1 LKAAAPTLLVVG
13 ASGSLG
19 GAVCAAAAA
28 AMPEARIL
36 RASRNAEGESALRA
50 DVCDPA
56 SLDAAFRAA
65 DVAICAVGPF
75 DWDPAPAIRA
85 AARAGCHWIDLADR
99 GPFIVKAESA
109 AAEAASEGAGVA
121 VVSGAAVVPGLVEAL
136 AEPLARAPGAAALRA
151 WWSLGSRKAVSG
163 ALLYA
168 LLRPLGRRDATGE
181 VRPGRI
187 TRRRLA
193 GLPFWFGSHPWP
205 RGGEAR
211 LSDRAVPIALRVGMD
226 HRAQAAALRAL
237 APLLGRLPEP
247 VLLRASRAVQP
258 ATAWIQRLGAER
270 GALAV
275 EALDFAG
282 RPLAAAEVAA
292 PSGLD
297 LAALPPVWAAR
308 TLVASGAPPRGSVR
322 LGALLP
328 EPALSAAMA
337 EAGWV
342 VTGF

>member
-1 LKAAAPTLLVVG
+1 LKGSAPTLLVVG

-19 GAVCAAAAA
+19 GAVCDAAARAL
-28 AMPEARIL
+28 PEARIL
-36 RASRNAEGESALRA
+36 RASRTAEGEGAFRA
-50 DVCDPA
+50 DVRAPA
-56 SLDAAFRAA
+56 SLEKALSAA

-75 DWDPAPAIRA
+75 DWDPVPAIHA
-85 AARAGCHWIDLADR
+85 AARAGCHWVDLADR
-99 GPFIVKAESA
+99 GEFVA
-109 AAEAASEGAGVA
+109 AAEAAAEGADVA

-136 AEPLARAPGAAALRA
+136 AEPLARVPGAAALRA

-168 LLRPLGRRDATGE
+168 LLRPLGRREPTGE
-181 VRPGRI
+181 KRPGRI

-193 GLPFWFGSHPWP
+193 GIPFWFGSHPWP
-205 RGGEAR
+205 RGGEAH
-211 LSDRAVPIALRVGMD
+211 LADRTLPIVLRVGMD

-247 VLLRASRAVQP
+247 ALLRASRAVQP
-258 ATAWIQRLGAER
+258 ATAWIQRLGAPR

-275 EALDFAG
+275 EARDFAG
-282 RPLAAAEVAA
+282 RALGAVEVAA

-308 TLVASGAPPRGSVR
+308 ALLAPGAPGRGAVR

-328 EPALSAAMA
+328 APALAAAMH
-337 EAGWV
+337 EAGWS
-342 VTGF
+342 VTRF

>member
-1 LKAAAPTLLVVG
+1 MKGAAPTLLAVG

-19 GAVCAAAAA
+19 GAVCAAIARS
-28 AMPEARIL
+28 MPEARIL
-36 RASRNAEGESALRA
+36 RASRSAEGEGAFRA
-50 DVCDPA
+50 DVREPA
-56 SLDAAFRAA
+56 SLEAAFRAA

-99 GPFIVKAESA
+99 GRFVA
-109 AAEAASEGAGVA
+109 AAEAAAEDADIA
-121 VVSGAAVVPGLVEAL
+121 VVSGAAVVPGLVEVL
-136 AEPLARAPGAAALRA
+136 AEPLARTAGAAALRA

-181 VRPGRI
+181 MRPGRV

-193 GLPFWFGSHPWP
+193 GRPFWFGSHPWP

-211 LSDRAVPIALRVGMD
+211 LADRTLPIALRVGMD

-247 VLLRASRAVQP
+247 VLLRASQAAQP
-258 ATAWIQRLGAER
+258 ATAWIQRLGAPR

-275 EALDFAG
+275 EVLDFAG
-282 RPLAAAEVAA
+282 RALGAVEVAA

-308 TLVASGAPPRGSVR
+308 ALLAPGAPRRGAVR

-328 EPALSAAMA
+328 EPALCAAME
-337 EAGWV
+337 EAGWI
-342 VTGF
+342 VTRF